1 MSGYQDCEC
10 RDCFEIVC
18 GDGMCHGCEEA
29 GCEPDAE
36 CQADH
41 AYGGGE
47 DPSEAEAD
55 EAEAVARF
63 LSFERLGERL
73 STRRV

>member
-18 GDGMCHGCEEA
+18 GDGMCHGCEDA
-29 GCEPDAE
+29 GCEADAE

-41 AYGGGE
+41 AYGGDEDAGFEPEPTGE
-47 DPSEAEAD
+47 ELFAS
-55 EAEAVARF
+55 
-63 LSFERLGERL
+63 GEL
-73 STRRV
+73 